1 MAQEKIHATG
11 RRKNA
16 VASLWIYP
24 GSGKWIVNGRGI
36 LPYLTRESLVAHAS
50 EPFKLTNMMGRIDVT
65 CKAHGG
71 GLSGQAGAIRLA
83 LARALIEFNP
93 ELRRT
98 LKKAGMLTRDS
109 RMVERKKYGM
119 VKARKRFQFSKR

>member
-1 MAQEKIHATG
+1 MDGQ
-11 RRKNA
+11 RQRA
-16 VASLWIYP
+16 VAVSDPRIAGGACHRALSSCQSW
-24 GSGKWIVNGRGI
+24 KARFDIV
-36 LPYLTRESLVAHAS
+36 
-50 EPFKLTNMMGRIDVT
+50 

-83 LARALIEFNP
+83 MARAIILFNP
-93 ELRRT
+93 ELRKL
-98 LKKAGMLTRDS
+98 LKSAGMLTRDP

>member
-1 MAQEKIHATG
+1 MAQEKIHTRG
-11 RRKNA
+11 MRKNA
-16 VASLWIYP
+16 VVSLWLTA
-24 GSGKWIVNGRGI
+24 GTGKWTVNGKEL
-36 LPYLTRESLVAHAS
+36 LPYLTRESLVAVAT
-50 EPFKLTNMMGRIDVT
+50 EPYRVANLEGKFDIV

-83 LARALIEFNP
+83 IARAIILFNP
-93 ELRRT
+93 ELRRL
-98 LKKAGMLTRDS
+98 LKSAGMLTRDS

>member
-1 MAQEKIHATG
+1 MAQDKIHTSG

-16 VASLWIYP
+16 VASLWLTA
-24 GSGKWIVNGRGI
+24 GSGNWTINGKDL
-36 LPYLTRESLVAHAS
+36 LPYLTRESLVAIAT
-50 EPFKLTNMMGRIDVT
+50 EPVRVVNLEGKLDVV
-65 CKAHGG
+65 CKTRGG

-83 LARALIEFNP
+83 IARALATFNP
-93 ELRRT
+93 ELRRP
-98 LKKAGMLTRDS
+98 LKSAGMLTRDP

>member
-1 MAQEKIHATG
+1 MAQEKIHTSG

-16 VASLWIYP
+16 VASLWLTA
-24 GSGKWIVNGRGI
+24 GSGKWTINGKDP
-36 LPYLTRESLVAHAS
+36 LPYLTRESLVAIAT
-50 EPFKLTNMMGRIDVT
+50 EPYRVTNLEGKVDIV

-71 GLSGQAGAIRLA
+71 GLAGQAGAIRLA
-83 LARALIEFNP
+83 VARALVAFNP
-93 ELRRT
+93 ELRKQ
-98 LKKAGMLTRDS
+98 LKSAGMLTRDP

>member
-1 MAQEKIHATG
+1 MAVEKIQATG

-16 VASLWIYP
+16 VASVWMTP
-24 GSGKWIVNGRGI
+24 GKGRFNVNGRS
-36 LPYLTRESLVAHAS
+36 LFPYLTRQALVVHAT
-50 EPFKLTNMMGRIDVT
+50 EPFKVTETQGKVDVI
-65 CKAHGG
+65 CKASGG

-83 LARALIEFNP
+83 LARALLKLNP
-93 ELRRT
+93 DYRRS
-98 LKKAGMLTRDS
+98 LKSAGMLTRDS